1 MSWGGETRRSRSWSR
16 RRMGKAMKGAELYR
30 LLGALAL
37 GQFASLLIT
46 FTGLTS
52 SILARQGINAPTS
65 QSLLNYLLAAGFY
78 GVIFLCNKKPL
89 QVRWYYYLL
98 LALMDVEGNYF
109 VVKAYQYTSMTSVM
123 LLDCWTIPC
132 VLLLTWLFIKTKYN
146 VGQLIG
152 VCVCVLGLVLVI
164 LSDVHA
170 NDRSGGSNAIL
181 GDALVFIGATLYA
194 LTNVSEEFIIKK
206 VDFVE
211 LMTFLGLFGS
221 LISACQV
228 AILEQRELA
237 EIAWTRS
244 AILPF
249 VGYAV
254 SLFLFYSTVPFILK
268 LSGSAL
274 LNLSLL
280 TSDMWA
286 VAIRI
291 FAYHQLVDWLFYV
304 AFATVAVGIVIYSG
318 SGRSSDSPLRET
330 VAAEEIV
337 YKRVDTTADEHEK
350 DPEALSTSSKDTAET
365 SSKDTEAPSTS
376 ITTQV

>member
-1 MSWGGETRRSRSWSR
+1 MSWGNDPRSSR
-16 RRMGKAMKGAELYR
+16 RLKKTRVEMMKWRRPVQGAELYR

-65 QSLLNYLLAAGFY
+65 QSLCNYLLAAFFY
-78 GVIFLCNKKPL
+78 GGIFISRKKPL
-89 QVRWYYYLL
+89 QVRWYYYLV

-109 VVKAYQYTSMTSVM
+109 VVKAYQYTSLTSVM

-146 VGQLIG
+146 AGQLIG
-152 VCVCVLGLVLVI
+152 VCACVLGLVLVI

-170 NDRSGGSNAIL
+170 NDRAGGSNAVL
-181 GDALVFIGATLYA
+181 GDALVIIGATLYA
-194 LTNVSEEFIIKK
+194 LTNVSEEFLIKK

-221 LISACQV
+221 IISGCQV
-228 AILEQRELA
+228 AILERTELA
-237 EIAWTRS
+237 NINWTRH

-249 VGYAV
+249 VGYSA
-254 SLFLFYSTVPFILK
+254 SLFLFYSTVPFILR

-291 FAYHQLVDWLFYV
+291 FAYHQDVDWLFYV
-304 AFATVAVGIVIYSG
+304 AFATVTIGIVIYSASGG
-318 SGRSSDSPLRET
+318 SSSSGSPQPET

-337 YKRVDTTADEHEK
+337 YKRVETIMDEHGNSKE
-350 DPEALSTSSKDTAET
+350 EAEISSSVPTSRDTAAE
-365 SSKDTEAPSTS
+365 
-376 ITTQV
+376 